1 MELKVHLFT
10 TISIIIDSGKRNWL
24 MLKYNDEITERF
36 TQIQSIA
43 LQRYLEITKEQTTE
57 SSLETF
63 FLSTNKELISPTA
76 GQKVTWASR
85 HHTMKTQ
92 PVTCFSCWKGRVRMN
107 QVARNHQ
114 INPGWG
120 YIIGLY
126 TWK

>member
-1 MELKVHLFT
+1 
-10 TISIIIDSGKRNWL
+10 

-76 GQKVTWASR
+76 GQKVT
-85 HHTMKTQ
+85 
-92 PVTCFSCWKGRVRMN
+92 
-107 QVARNHQ
+107 
-114 INPGWG
+114 
-120 YIIGLY
+120 
-126 TWK
+126 